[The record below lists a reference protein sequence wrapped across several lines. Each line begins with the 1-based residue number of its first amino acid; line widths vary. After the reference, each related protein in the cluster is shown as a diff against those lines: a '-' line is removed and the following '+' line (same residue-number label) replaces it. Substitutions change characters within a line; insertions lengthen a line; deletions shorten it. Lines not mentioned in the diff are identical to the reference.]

1 MLKQVISLFCEK
13 FLQNKSEWV
22 ASQGFPERRVQ
33 LSSALTQYVPP
44 HDGYIGIYKS
54 YANTG
59 KFIDI
64 YALNATN
71 SVFARLC
78 VGFTEGLTTYS
89 EIIPVRKGCKVVI
102 ANDANSI
109 QELWFSPSIGSDK

>member
-1 MLKQVISLFCEK
+1 MLKALVQLFAEK
-13 FLQNKSEWV
+13 FLQSKSEWV

-33 LSSALTQYVPP
+33 LSPELTQYVPP
-44 HDGYIGIYKS
+44 HDGYIGIYKHS
-54 YANTG
+54 SNTG

-71 SVFARLC
+71 SIFSRLC
-78 VGFTEGLTTYS
+78 VDFTGLTTYS

-102 ANDANSI
+102 TNETNSI
-109 QELWFSPSIGSDK
+109 QELWFSPAIGSDK